1 MKSPILQAINSG
13 SVSRQALMVVAL
25 TAMIGVLSVSPA
37 FADDGHDQR
46 GNHGRRDHYGDRRQ
60 HDRHGDRRDY
70 EYRRYNYAQPVYAP
84 PVYYEPRQSS
94 GISLFFPMDF
104 RR

>member
-1 MKSPILQAINSG
+1 
-13 SVSRQALMVVAL
+13 MVVAL

-46 GNHGRRDHYGDRRQ
+46 GNHGRRDHYGDRNQ

-94 GISLFFPMDF
+94 GISLFFPLDF

>member
-1 MKSPILQAINSG
+1 ML
-13 SVSRQALMVVAL
+13 LAL
-25 TAMIGVLSVSPA
+25 TSILGGLSVSPA

-46 GNHGRRDHYGDRRQ
+46 DGYNQRDWHDHHGQRDHYGDRGE
-60 HDRHGDRRDY
+60 HDRHGDRRDH
-70 EYRRYNYAQPVYAP
+70 EYRRYNYEQPVYIPA

-94 GISLFFPMDF
+94 GISLFFPLDF